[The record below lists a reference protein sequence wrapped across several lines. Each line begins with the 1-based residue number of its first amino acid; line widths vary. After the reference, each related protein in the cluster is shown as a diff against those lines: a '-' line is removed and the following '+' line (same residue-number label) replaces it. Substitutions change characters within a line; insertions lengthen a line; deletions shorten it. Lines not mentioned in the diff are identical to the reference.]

1 MNGFRGAM
9 HSIPT
14 STGMYPCPLI
24 GQATSTE
31 VNNDTRLRATST
43 PTVDHEPPS
52 PMPSPIALNTT
63 HDHEVD
69 FQGATRLS
77 FAGSISSI
85 EESNG
90 SSLVQLPI
98 PVVQHNNNVLPWR
111 PGCYL
116 PYPLIEQKAELSSLE
131 QNQRASSVIVTTND
145 SSTSHKDD
153 DNASNAT
160 AMQGSQMEALLV
172 MQSSAEERTARKAAE
187 AERLEFTSP
196 PPTYTYRW
204 GDSNFQ
210 DSRDSTA
217 MESSA
222 EHENCAGTFSDTR
235 SDPPRQNNKSP
246 EEDDDEA
253 TSIPYRTRAAIADIA
268 LNTTADSS
276 FSTAK
281 PIDLEEQRLAGV
293 RSTVHWTEGKRV
305 NSSIKIYA
313 IRAEVSQPL
322 LDEGKSD
329 IDACN
334 IYAQTKPK
342 GLFEL
347 YSRRT
352 GDHGSRIV
360 DILRMNK
367 HDATIS
373 TAAKEAFSNVNGRLR
388 SIEIPG
394 GSKGEPRDEKSAPT
408 AVYEDENGVR
418 RGSGKY
424 CVPDGLYN
432 VMKAHHPDLLLIPSS
447 EEKEDESTAAFV
459 DTGIY
464 LTCTNDYFL
473 LY

>member
-14 STGMYPCPLI
+14 STGMYPCPLV

-90 SSLVQLPI
+90 SSLVQSPI
-98 PVVQHNNNVLPWR
+98 PVVQHNNSVLPWR

-222 EHENCAGTFSDTR
+222 EHENCAGTFSDTWSVYVDSEGHPIR
-235 SDPPRQNNKSP
+235 MFKCMKADGESEDR
-246 EEDDDEA
+246 EEDELNKLTDGKA
-253 TSIPYRTRAAIADIA
+253 NRLLRANNHVSAYSLA
-268 LNTTADSS
+268 LNVKRSSS
-276 FSTAK
+276 FKQLFTS
-281 PIDLEEQRLAGV
+281 
-293 RSTVHWTEGKRV
+293 RV
-305 NSSIKIYA
+305 KKMI
-313 IRAEVSQPL
+313 L
-322 LDEGKSD
+322 L
-329 IDACN
+329 
-334 IYAQTKPK
+334 
-342 GLFEL
+342 
-347 YSRRT
+347 
-352 GDHGSRIV
+352 
-360 DILRMNK
+360 
-367 HDATIS
+367 
-373 TAAKEAFSNVNGRLR
+373 
-388 SIEIPG
+388 
-394 GSKGEPRDEKSAPT
+394 PR
-408 AVYEDENGVR
+408 
-418 RGSGKY
+418 
-424 CVPDGLYN
+424 
-432 VMKAHHPDLLLIPSS
+432 LIPKLSN
-447 EEKEDESTAAFV
+447 ESRCRPFV
-459 DTGIY
+459 PKYG
-464 LTCTNDYFL
+464 
-473 LY
+473 